1 MMHIESDVCK
11 EQEKGEQCNVS
22 NLLALVAASGPRAA
36 RPRLV
41 AAGDCWWR
49 TTSGSGH
56 PAATQPPAGA
66 EYDSWFESLA
76 QFATLALEKS
86 VRKTWAQIFFL
97 LNNIHKYLVKSQSYT
112 IGPAPAA
119 LQTQKRGIFE
129 NLPRNVNADLCW
141 LIKMK
146 MCGLGLIIKL
156 NARVAGP
163 LCGAARWCA
172 VWARPL

>member
-1 MMHIESDVCK
+1 M
-11 EQEKGEQCNVS
+11 QCIQS
-22 NLLALVAASGPRAA
+22 TGAGCCIWAHCCPAQTGGGWGLLLADNIRFRSSCGHTAASRS
-36 RPRLV
+36 RV
-41 AAGDCWWR
+41 
-49 TTSGSGH
+49 
-56 PAATQPPAGA
+56 
-66 EYDSWFESLA
+66 WFLIWIVGTICHLGLGKECQENLS
-76 QFATLALEKS
+76 S
-86 VRKTWAQIFFL
+86 NIFL

-172 VWARPL
+172 MWARPL

>member
-1 MMHIESDVCK
+1 MTFVRNK
-11 EQEKGEQCNVS
+11 RKAS
-22 NLLALVAASGPRAA
+22 NAMYPIYRRWLLHLGPVL
-36 RPRLV
+36 P
-41 AAGDCWWR
+41 GPDWWR
-49 TTSGSGH
+49 LGTAGGGQHQVQVILRPHSRQPEQSMILDLNRWHNLPPWPWKRVSGK
-56 PAATQPPAGA
+56 P
-66 EYDSWFESLA
+66 ELKY
-76 QFATLALEKS
+76 
-86 VRKTWAQIFFL
+86 FFL
-97 LNNIHKYLVKSQSYT
+97 LNNIHNHKYLVKSQSHT

-172 VWARPL
+172 V